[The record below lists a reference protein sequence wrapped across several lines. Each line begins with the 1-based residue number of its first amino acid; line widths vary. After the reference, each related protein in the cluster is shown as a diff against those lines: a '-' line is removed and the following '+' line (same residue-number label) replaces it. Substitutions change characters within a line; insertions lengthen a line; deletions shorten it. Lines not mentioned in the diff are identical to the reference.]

1 MQPINWIYE
10 INAFYS
16 WAETTDIKADA
27 ISLWNALMFTAN
39 KAHWKSR
46 FNASASLLCARSGLS
61 KSSFQRARN
70 ALSQMGRIKFYSRKG
85 NQSAVYEIIFFS
97 DSGVVQY
104 GPQIESQM
112 DHKSFVVQYEPQSE
126 PQPGPQTEPQPGHI
140 LKQNKEINKT
150 TTVVVPPP
158 PVDGVKETSELFE
171 KNVHPFSGLV
181 ERDMLCDL
189 VETYGSTWVQSA
201 IREAIRQGVLRM
213 SYIAGILK
221 SWKARGGPSSRRKP
235 EKGKALT
242 AAEKED
248 LLREGFEL

>member
-1 MQPINWIYE
+1 M
-10 INAFYS
+10 
-16 WAETTDIKADA
+16 
-27 ISLWNALMFTAN
+27 
-39 KAHWKSR
+39 
-46 FNASASLLCARSGLS
+46 
-61 KSSFQRARN
+61 
-70 ALSQMGRIKFYSRKG
+70 
-85 NQSAVYEIIFFS
+85 YEIIFFS
-97 DSGVVQY
+97 ESGVVQY

-150 TTVVVPPP
+150 TTVVVPSPAI
-158 PVDGVKETSELFE
+158 DGMEETAKLFE

-189 VETYGSTWVQSA
+189 VETYGSTWVQRA

-213 SYIAGILK
+213 SYITGILK

-242 AAEKED
+242 DAEKED

>member
-112 DHKSFVVQYEPQSE
+112 DHKPFAVQYEPQSE

-140 LKQNKEINKT
+140 PKQNKEINKT
-150 TTVVVPPP
+150 TTVVVPSPAI
-158 PVDGVKETSELFE
+158 DGMEETAKLFE

-189 VETYGSTWVQSA
+189 VEAYGSTWVQSA

>member
-1 MQPINWIYE
+1 MQPNWIYE
-10 INAFYS
+10 INAFYN
-16 WAETTDIKADA
+16 WAETTDIKPDA
-27 ISLWNALMFTAN
+27 ISLWHALMFTAN

-104 GPQIESQM
+104 EPQSESQL
-112 DHKSFVVQYEPQSE
+112 DHKPFVTQYEPQSE
-126 PQPGPQTEPQPGHI
+126 SQSGPQSGPQPGHI
-140 LKQNKEINKT
+140 LKHKQEINKT
-150 TTVVVPPP
+150 TTTVSLSSS
-158 PVDGVKETSELFE
+158 DGMKETCELFE

-189 VETYGSTWVQSA
+189 VETYGATWVQGA
-201 IREAIRQGVLRM
+201 IKVAINRGVLRL
-213 SYIAGILK
+213 SYITRILENC
-221 SWKARGGPSSRRKP
+221 KAEGRPPMQGKPTGGKT
-235 EKGKALT
+235 LT
-242 AAEKED
+242 AAERED
-248 LLREGFEL
+248 LIREGFEL

>member
-1 MQPINWIYE
+1 MQPNWIYE

-97 DSGVVQY
+97 KSGVVQY

-112 DHKSFVVQYEPQSE
+112 DHKSAAVQYEPQSE

-150 TTVVVPPP
+150 TTVVVPSPAI
-158 PVDGVKETSELFE
+158 DGMEETAKLFE

-213 SYIAGILK
+213 SYITGILK

>member
-1 MQPINWIYE
+1 MQPNWIYE

-97 DSGVVQY
+97 ESGVVQY

-112 DHKSFVVQYEPQSE
+112 DHKPFVIQYEPQSE

-150 TTVVVPPP
+150 T
-158 PVDGVKETSELFE
+158 
-171 KNVHPFSGLV
+171 N
-181 ERDMLCDL
+181 
-189 VETYGSTWVQSA
+189 
-201 IREAIRQGVLRM
+201 
-213 SYIAGILK
+213 
-221 SWKARGGPSSRRKP
+221 
-235 EKGKALT
+235 
-242 AAEKED
+242 
-248 LLREGFEL
+248 

>member
-1 MQPINWIYE
+1 MQPNWIYE

-97 DSGVVQY
+97 ESGVVQY
-104 GPQIESQM
+104 EPQIESQM

-150 TTVVVPPP
+150 TTVVVPSPAI
-158 PVDGVKETSELFE
+158 DGMEETAKLFE

-213 SYIAGILK
+213 SYITGILK

-242 AAEKED
+242 DAEKED

>member
-1 MQPINWIYE
+1 MQPNWIYE

-97 DSGVVQY
+97 ESGVAQY

-112 DHKSFVVQYEPQSE
+112 DRKSFVVQYEPQSE

-189 VETYGSTWVQSA
+189 VEAYGSTWVQNA

>member
-112 DHKSFVVQYEPQSE
+112 DHKPFVVQYEPQSE

-189 VETYGSTWVQSA
+189 VETYGSTWVQRA

-213 SYIAGILK
+213 SYITGILK

-242 AAEKED
+242 DAEKED

>member
-1 MQPINWIYE
+1 MQPNWIYE

-97 DSGVVQY
+97 DSGAVQY

-112 DHKSFVVQYEPQSE
+112 DHKQPFVVQYEPQSE

-150 TTVVVPPP
+150 TTVVVPSPAI
-158 PVDGVKETSELFE
+158 DGMEETAKLFE

-189 VETYGSTWVQSA
+189 VETYGSTWVQRA

-213 SYIAGILK
+213 SYITGILK